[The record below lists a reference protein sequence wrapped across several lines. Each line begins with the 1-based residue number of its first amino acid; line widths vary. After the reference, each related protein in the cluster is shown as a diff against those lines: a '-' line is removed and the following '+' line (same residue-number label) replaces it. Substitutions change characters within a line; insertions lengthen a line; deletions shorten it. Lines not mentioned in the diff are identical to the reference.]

1 MQKERRLKE
10 IVRGGNCIV
19 KKWKRVSEEEEGR
32 LKNEL
37 LIAEVE
43 MKLVSRVLSMSRLT
57 ESQLVWCH
65 KKLHQINFVNRK
77 VIVEPSFSFF
87 PS

>member
-10 IVRGGNCIV
+10 IMRSGNCIA
-19 KKWKRVSEEEEGR
+19 KKFKRIGEEEGR
-32 LKNEL
+32 VKNEL

-43 MKLVSRVLSMSRLT
+43 LKLVSRVVSMSRLT
-57 ESQLVWCH
+57 ESQLIWCH

-77 VIVEPSFSFF
+77 VVIEPSFSLF
-87 PS
+87 PC